1 MATTT
6 KKGKLKQKI
15 SATDSAVLHPETE
28 AGVTIYNN
36 SSSQLT
42 STNVQNA
49 IDELKTTIDNL
60 DTGVT
65 GVKGNAET
73 NYRKGQVNLTP
84 ANIGALPKTGDT
96 AINADFA
103 LGANTIAIT
112 SKAGVTVEGKDGN
125 IILKTNG
132 TNATYIND
140 ATDPGNRVLTRKD
153 INDNVRA
160 YVIDTNVDGQLIEQ
174 FIKTGKIYDISG
186 NDVTNAVDQAI
197 VNYGNE
203 PSNKAFISDNQ
214 TLIFD
219 GLYAITNVLAD
230 EILAGTAKSAIIIG
244 CIKSSSTGIATV
256 SSYPNLGDQILIK
269 ELKVP
274 DRWVVG
280 VNTSAYRLELEAY
293 ESKIDLSGYATIDAL
308 NTGLS
313 GKVDKVD
320 GYSLVANTK
329 INSYDQHLQNA
340 NNPHNVTAAQLGL
353 GSVVNKGM
361 DNAPT
366 ENSANYVKSGGVYTA
381 LAGKA
386 NSSHTHD
393 DRYYTESE
401 IDTKLSGK
409 QASLTAKNGIAI
421 NSSNEIYINNSVTTG
436 TYSAVT
442 VSAQGL
448 VTAGAQVIQTLN
460 KTDTSEQKAAK
471 LTALAS
477 NGWYFEE
484 D

>member
-36 SSSQLT
+36 SSSQLA
-42 STNVQNA
+42 STNVQGA

-65 GVKGNAET
+65 GVKGNAEA
-73 NYRKGQVNLTP
+73 NYRTGQVNLTP

-96 AINADFA
+96 NTNADFT
-103 LGANTIAIT
+103 LGANTITIA

-125 IILKTNG
+125 IILKTSG

-160 YVIDTNVDGQLIEQ
+160 YVVDTNIDASLVEQ
-174 FIKTGKIYDISG
+174 FVKTGKIYDISG
-186 NDVTNAVDQAI
+186 NDVTNIVDQSI
-197 VNYGNE
+197 KNHGTK
-203 PSNKAFISDNQ
+203 PSNNIFISDVQ

-230 EILAGTAKSAIIIG
+230 EIVAGTARSAIFIG
-244 CIKSSSTGIATV
+244 CIKGTSTLL
-256 SSYPNLGDQILIK
+256 SYPNLGDQILIK

-280 VNTSAYRLELEAY
+280 VDASTYRLELEAY
-293 ESKIDLSGYATIDAL
+293 ESKIDLSSYATINAL

-329 INSYDQHLQNA
+329 INSYDQHLQNT
-340 NNPHNVTAAQLGL
+340 NNPHSVTAAQVGL

-409 QASLTAKNGIAI
+409 QATLTAKNGIAI
-421 NSSNEIYINNSVTTG
+421 NASNEIYVNNSVTTG

-460 KTDTSEQKAAK
+460 KSDTSEQKTAK
-471 LTALAS
+471 LNALAS